1 VIVPVAKLLPPLGSV
16 PPLVSP
22 EPVVTMVTV
31 LLSTV
36 PLAGE
41 PASCT
46 GMRSVAA
53 PPEGMLAIAQVV
65 AAAPAPPV
73 QLGAAGVKVPAV
85 TVNTGVPASCRPAG
99 SVSATCVISAAC
111 GPLLRTWISQSKAW
125 PCATVASGVL
135 VPLMTAALSTACTS
149 AL

>member
-1 VIVPVAKLLPPLGSV
+1 MIVPVAKLLPALGTA
-16 PPLVSP
+16 PPSVSP
-22 EPVVTMVTV
+22 EPVVTMVAV

-36 PLAGE
+36 PLAGV
-41 PASCT
+41 PITCT

-65 AAAPAPPV
+65 LVPPALPV
-73 QLGAAGVKVPAV
+73 QVGAAGVKLPAV
-85 TVNTGVPASCRPAG
+85 TVSTGVPASCSPAG

-111 GPLLRTWISQSKAW
+111 GPLLRTWTSQSKAW
-125 PCATVASGVL
+125 PCATVASGVV